1 MWCGDCDR
9 VERNFKGWICDRRSG
24 APVLIRSNRILIVP
38 LRDECQADEVI
49 RIQAS
54 SGTPAT
60 SSSAAHK
67 GDIALSFP
75 FFVSSKERT
84 WAS

>member
-54 SGTPAT
+54 SGTRLLPL
-60 SSSAAHK
+60 
-67 GDIALSFP
+67 ALRIR
-75 FFVSSKERT
+75 ET
-84 WAS
+84 